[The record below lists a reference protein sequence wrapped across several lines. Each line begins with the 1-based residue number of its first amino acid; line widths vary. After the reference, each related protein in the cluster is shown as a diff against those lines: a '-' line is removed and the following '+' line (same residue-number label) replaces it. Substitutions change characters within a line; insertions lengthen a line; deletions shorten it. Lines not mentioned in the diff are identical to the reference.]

1 MTVRRCLGKGENTA
15 LLAFAGKIKKIL
27 TAPKTVILLLC
38 LLLIACLAGALIPQS
53 ANTPSSFFEAWRM
66 EHPVSFQL
74 AVWFQ
79 LNRIFSSFWFLLL
92 VLLMLFSITLSLQ
105 GQFRKAWRACAAAPP
120 LFPLTPEVVFPTDA
134 FDAAALRK
142 RFAKRGFQKE
152 THHQENAEGLI
163 FFKNRRNVWGGVIF
177 HGGMLLLIL
186 AALLT
191 VAFQKR
197 GFVQLIEG
205 DSFSGRQEDFLSC
218 ENGIFSGRFD
228 PGFGIQLEKLSHSY
242 WDTGELKE
250 LKSDVII
257 ERRGLSVKKSLTRGK
272 SIDIGGVSVSQSAHF
287 GYTLKIS
294 LSTEGTEGL
303 PTYFSLDMAPAG
315 RPLTGRSDFPTTDY
329 ILEMAFTPDRSGR
342 SPYPLDPSLQLRFMT
357 GEKEAG
363 RAVLKPGE
371 EALVGESRFRFE
383 EIRNWS
389 GLRLTENR
397 FVILIYGGLLLN
409 VLGVF
414 MIFFFAPQEI
424 LVSATKG
431 ENGIFIVAVAVKT
444 KAGNKILLADAVG
457 MVKGLPGGS
466 PGTGR

>member
-1 MTVRRCLGKGENTA
+1 MRRRWEKGRSLAISTLGVKT
-15 LLAFAGKIKKIL
+15 KKFF

-66 EHPVSFQL
+66 EHPVSFHL
-74 AVWFQ
+74 AIWFQ
-79 LNRIFSSFWFLLL
+79 LNRVFSSFWFLLL
-92 VLLMLFSITLSLQ
+92 VLLMFFSITLSLQ

-120 LFPLTPEVVFPTDA
+120 LFPLTPEVVFQTDA

-142 RFAKRGFQKE
+142 RFAKRGFQRE

-257 ERRGLSVKKSLTRGK
+257 ERRGLSVKKSLTRGE
-272 SIDIGGVSVSQSAHF
+272 SFDIGDVSISQSPHF

-294 LSTEGTEGL
+294 LSTKGAEGL

-329 ILEMAFTPDRSGR
+329 VLEMAFTPDRSGR

-389 GLRLTENR
+389 GLRLTENS
-397 FVILIYGGLLLN
+397 FTSLVYGGFLLNTIGILI
-409 VLGVF
+409 
-414 MIFFFAPQEI
+414 IFLFPPQEV

-431 ENGIFIVAVAVKT
+431 GEGIFVVGVSVKART
-444 KAGNKILLADAVG
+444 GKNILLADAVG

-466 PGTGR
+466 PGKGR